1 MEEFFTNLINSIP
14 PDYYGLF
21 VMFSAIL
28 ENVFPPW
35 PGDTTIVIGGSL
47 AGAGKMSLWSL
58 CIYVYIGSILGGVFM
73 YYMGSRVLAL
83 FRDNIKWKSVQE
95 LTDPAGVAKTYEW
108 FERNGVFTVVF
119 SRFMTGIRFFVAIIA
134 GMAKMPPVVFI
145 IALSIGAALWN
156 GLLITGGYLVGDNIW
171 LIKNYLK
178 LYGRIILFVG
188 LVLIFTYIMYSIV
201 KRELEN
207 RQKN

>member
-21 VMFSAIL
+21 VMVSAIL

-47 AGAGKMSLWSL
+47 AGAGKMGLWSL

-73 YYMGSRVLAL
+73 YYMGGRVLAL
-83 FRDNIKWKSVQE
+83 FRDNIKWKSVQK
-95 LTDPAGVAKTYEW
+95 LTDPTGVAKTYEW

-134 GMAKMPPVVFI
+134 GMAKMTPVVFI

-156 GLLITGGYLVGDNIW
+156 GLLITGGYLVGDNIQ

-178 LYGRIILFVG
+178 LYGRITLFVG
-188 LVLIFTYIMYSIV
+188 LVLIFTYIIYSTV
-201 KRELEN
+201 KREREK